1 VNKDL
6 RKSQK
11 KDEKKYNTITK
22 EIFIDIQLGKN

>member
-6 RKSQK
+6 IKSQK